1 MWRKA
6 IGRTPTLV
14 EGQTKDMTPKA
25 NAPPWTSLWWQPS
38 GIGAA
43 LFYIVIIHAL
53 ALVGLILF
61 PLPGWSVLDVA
72 LAVAAIVGK
81 RYVAGALI
89 GTSSDIGFGGRCKFP
104 SSYFPSSRVRNDGYY
119 GNGDYDNNNGE
130 FQKGYR
136 DVMA

>member
-1 MWRKA
+1 MWRQA

-14 EGQTKDMTPKA
+14 EGQTKGMTPKA
-25 NAPPWTSLWWQPS
+25 NAPPRTSLWVQHS

-53 ALVGLILF
+53 SLVGLILF
-61 PLPGWSVLDVA
+61 PSPGWSVLALA

-89 GTSSDIGFGGRCKFP
+89 WTSSGIGFGGRYKFP
-104 SSYFPSSRVRNDGYY
+104 SSYFQSSRGW
-119 GNGDYDNNNGE
+119 
-130 FQKGYR
+130 
-136 DVMA
+136 